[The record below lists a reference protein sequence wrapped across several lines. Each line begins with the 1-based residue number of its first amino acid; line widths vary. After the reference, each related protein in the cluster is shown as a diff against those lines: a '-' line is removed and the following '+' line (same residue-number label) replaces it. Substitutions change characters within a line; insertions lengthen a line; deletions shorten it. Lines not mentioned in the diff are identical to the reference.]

1 MSLKNDKGL
10 KLTLE
15 PYSKETN
22 ELLGFKIKDV
32 PSKKQECLISE
43 ETYLVKKGNDIIQI
57 ESQEEI
63 EKKDNE
69 ELLFL
74 IKIRQ
79 GNSIKLFHPPKKNIN
94 FQKDEYVNNLDN
106 KLWYTIKYNNSNSE
120 DLNDDYFLKENDII
134 IIGNLKYKVY
144 EIKFQ
149 QDFEEEENEEKEEK
163 ENNID
168 AEAINEYINVNINS
182 EMVFDSAPKIKK
194 NKNKNNKCR
203 FCNCCNVSLCQCD
216 KIVHLTCL
224 KEKIMKE
231 FDDSIEN
238 DKQTV
243 ITYKIKDFYCE
254 KCMIPYPIKFRID
267 ENDSK
272 ESFDVFD
279 IDKNRYPNYIML
291 ESLGHKNE
299 NGGYQK
305 TVYIIKLS
313 ENIIKIG
320 RNKDNDVIIDDPSIK
335 DYHAEIKF
343 INTNKKIL
351 LENKTDKPD
360 IAVLIKNPLKMNN
373 KKIHL
378 QCGRIFFE
386 AKINT

>member
-1 MSLKNDKGL
+1 MSFNNNKGL

-15 PYSKETN
+15 PYSKEAN
-22 ELLGFKIKDV
+22 ELLGFKIEDE

-43 ETYLVKKGNDIIQI
+43 ETYLVRKGNDIIQI

-63 EKKDNE
+63 EKKNNE

-79 GNSIKLFHPPKKNIN
+79 GNNIKLFHPPKKNIN

-149 QDFEEEENEEKEEK
+149 QDFEEVENEENEEKE
-163 ENNID
+163 NYTD
-168 AEAINEYINVNINS
+168 YEAINEYINVNINS
-182 EMVFDSAPKIKK
+182 EMVFDPAPNIKK
-194 NKNKNNKCR
+194 NKKCR
-203 FCNCCNVSLCQCD
+203 FCDCYNVSLCQCD
-216 KIVHLTCL
+216 KLVHFTCF

-231 FDDSIEN
+231 NVNSFEN
-238 DKQTV
+238 TKKTV
-243 ITYKIKDFYCE
+243 TTYIIKDFYCQ

-267 ENDSK
+267 ESNSK
-272 ESFDVFD
+272 EPFDVFD
-279 IDKNRYPNYIML
+279 IDKKRYPNYIML

-299 NGGYQK
+299 SGGYQK
-305 TVYIIKLS
+305 TVYIIKLT
-313 ENIIKIG
+313 ENVIKIG
-320 RNKDNDVIIDDPSIK
+320 RKKDNDIIIDDPSIK

-343 INTNKKIL
+343 NNANKTIL
-351 LENKTDKPD
+351 LENQTDKPD
-360 IAVLIKNPLKMNN
+360 IAVLIKNPLKMND

-386 AKINT
+386 AKINA